1 MWYNA
6 FEGKSKRNEFKSSEI
21 KGKEA
26 EEVAEKVRGII
37 AGKIKDFDVVEL
49 QRKALE

>member
-6 FEGKSKRNEFKSSEI
+6 FEGNSKRNEFKSSEV
-21 KGKEA
+21 KRKEA
-26 EEVAEKVRGII
+26 GGVAEKVRGVI
-37 AGKIKDFDVVEL
+37 AGKIKDFDAVEL